1 MVSRARGG
9 LVGELITRSRRS
21 LGHTWLAT
29 ESSCANERA
38 RSVVFFSAHALR
50 NRDYARD
57 PARRYKHRGRVQR
70 VQRSRSPWVMC
81 SLGDVTPRK
90 VSPPRE
96 PALSLD
102 PRSILRTHAPVS
114 FLSLAL
120 RLASRY
126 CCAAL
131 CTPLRAVALHSFV
144 GTYIGNRSNRKW
156 RF

>member
-1 MVSRARGG
+1 MVTLGLPPKARARTNERDR
-9 LVGELITRSRRS
+9 LFSSAPTRCETAITRAIQR
-21 LGHTWLAT
+21 
-29 ESSCANERA
+29 
-38 RSVVFFSAHALR
+38 
-50 NRDYARD
+50 
-57 PARRYKHRGRVQR
+57 RRYKHRGRVQR

-131 CTPLRAVALHSFV
+131 CTPLRAAALHSFV